1 MMSASKSTATP
12 QPAAQ
17 ASGAEGDWIEVKS
30 KRTKPKKDAPSP
42 SANGKANPKQAGGAS
57 KADTAASGTN
67 AQKGRK
73 EATSKG
79 NQSSKDT
86 PASPKGQASG
96 DDQSGSKP
104 QKRKN
109 FAQPADDALKEKW
122 LAEVQELKSKL
133 ILKNDFNWKLVLPE
147 TDASVPAG
155 EKSNPGSWANLL
167 FRGQQAA
174 PAAEEPKA
182 TSSNV
187 NALSL
192 IGGLDLSY
200 MKGDNKRPV
209 AVAALVVCA
218 FPSLEVVYQSVRE
231 VKVDEPY
238 LSGFLS
244 FREVPHFLALLNEL
258 KESKPELM
266 PQLLIVDG
274 NGLLHQKGFGL
285 ACHLGVLANLPTIGV
300 AKKLFSIDGI
310 NEQTV
315 RLLTAE
321 QPLEVGEAI
330 ELRGRSG
337 AVHGAMMQTKPAGR
351 AIFLSVGHRISLKT
365 AVDVVRECCPKTKL
379 PVPVEVADIKSREEV
394 ANVEARI
401 AEAIQRRKEKKAQ
414 YEAQREQR
422 LAENA
427 QRRKERD
434 QQRKERGTGGSPK
447 ENGANKGRGSPRGNF
462 DRTKGQQAK
471 NGATAAGARQ
481 GNKPAAGAAG
491 RAPIPGQQI
500 RLAGAPK
507 PLATTTQPA
516 TAAGGATTTAP
527 AQQTAATTATAA
539 AAPAQ
544 QTSAAAPAAATT
556 SAGAGTSAAAGSPT
570 LAPST
575 TTTTQAAPQGHAKA
589 HAAKVPQGNKAQQQG
604 KGQPQKGKQLHQP
617 SKQN

>member
-12 QPAAQ
+12 PPSSNQ
-17 ASGAEGDWIEVKS
+17 AEGEWIEVKS
-30 KRTKPKKDAPSP
+30 KRTKPKKDAASPSAT

-57 KADTAASGTN
+57 KADAAGGSK
-67 AQKGRK
+67 QRK
-73 EATSKG
+73 NEGAKN
-79 NQSSKDT
+79 NQPSKDAS

-109 FAQPADDALKEKW
+109 FAPPADDALKEKW
-122 LAEVQELKSKL
+122 LSEVSELKAKV
-133 ILKNDFNWKLVLPE
+133 ITRDDFNWKLVLPE
-147 TDASVPAG
+147 SGAAASAG

-174 PAAEEPKA
+174 PAAAEEPK
-182 TSSNV
+182 SSNV
-187 NALSL
+187 NPLNL

-218 FPSLEVVYQSVRE
+218 FPSLEVVYQAVRE

-244 FREVPHFLALLNEL
+244 FREVPHFLALLNDL
-258 KESKPELM
+258 KEAKPELV

-310 NEQTV
+310 NEQSV

-337 AVHGAMMQTKPAGR
+337 TVHGAMMQTKPSGR

-394 ANVEARI
+394 ANVEQRI

-434 QQRKERGTGGSPK
+434 QQRKERGGGASGSPK
-447 ENGANKGRGSPRGNF
+447 ENGANNKSRGSPRGNF
-462 DRTKGQQAK
+462 DRSKGGPQGK
-471 NGATAAGARQ
+471 GAQ
-481 GNKPAAGAAG
+481 GAG
-491 RAPIPGQQI
+491 RAAIPRTAQGGAPHPGQQI
-500 RLAGAPK
+500 RLGGPPK
-507 PLATTTQPA
+507 PLSATQPA
-516 TAAGGATTTAP
+516 AAATGTTT
-527 AQQTAATTATAA
+527 
-539 AAPAQ
+539 
-544 QTSAAAPAAATT
+544 AAAPAATT
-556 SAGAGTSAAAGSPT
+556 TAAQPTTTGAAAAQPAAAAAAGSSS
-570 LAPST
+570 LAPAQQP
-575 TTTTQAAPQGHAKA
+575 TQPTHVKT
-589 HAAKVPQGNKAQQQG
+589 HAAKVPQGNKAQQQA
-604 KGQPQKGKQLHQP
+604 KGQPSKGKQLQQP